1 MAKGHRKKNQ
11 NGNIKETFLNISIL
25 TTFRGM
31 VNSSNVFSNVPE
43 YRNLWNLMCALTD
56 RLESATSYLNS
67 HPELPKTEDDLIL
80 YLVYAAML
88 KDGVYKFYENV
99 YKTMPPTISNKRWF
113 TDAHGYSIA
122 LFDDA
127 NCPTDDVFFEY
138 LRALAFA
145 HPFGVSHRKG
155 RIFMS
160 PNEVHYSPWVIAG
173 FHLSSGEDDIGL
185 RIYKDNQE
193 GLEDIFISFKN
204 LKGYLSERFNLIKK
218 FIEWG
223 NGKIQEQNNIWKQK
237 KIDRRG
243 GAIEILKNVC
253 DVLDER
259 FIDHYLIDEA
269 IKILESSFDE
279 DINKKAVN
287 ALKNK
292 IEQSIESICDCSDN
306 LDYEGIEN
314 NLGFIYE
321 RPLNLHSS
329 AQYEL
334 EKIFDYLKDER
345 GTCFPGSNEVWGLI
359 QANNFYNSYARKY
372 VVIDFVKMTNLQIKI
387 LVRASLFMGVTDE
400 RNASNENNS

>member
-1 MAKGHRKKNQ
+1 MAKEHRKKNQ

-31 VNSSNVFSNVPE
+31 VNSSNVFLNVPQ
-43 YRNLWNLMCALTD
+43 YRNLWNLMCALMD
-56 RLESATSYLNS
+56 RLDSAASYLNS
-67 HPELPKTEDDLIL
+67 HPELPKTDDDLIL

-99 YKTMPPTISNKRWF
+99 YKTMPPTINNKRWF
-113 TDAHGYSIA
+113 ADAHGYSIT

-145 HPFGVSHRKG
+145 HPFGVSYRKG
-155 RIFMS
+155 REFMGRH
-160 PNEVHYSPWVIAG
+160 EVHYSPWVISD
-173 FHLSSGEDDIGL
+173 FHLSCGEDDVGL
-185 RIYKDNQE
+185 RVYKDNQD
-193 GLEDIFISFKN
+193 GLEDIFISFKS
-204 LKGYLSERFNLIKK
+204 LKDYLSERFNLIKK

-223 NGKIQEQNNIWKQK
+223 NDKIQEQNNIWKQK
-237 KIDRRG
+237 KIDRHG
-243 GAIEILKNVC
+243 DAVEILKNVC

-279 DINKKAVN
+279 DINKNAVN

-306 LDYEGIEN
+306 LDYEGIGN
-314 NLGFIYE
+314 ALSFMYE
-321 RPLNLHSS
+321 CPSNLHSH
-329 AQYEL
+329 AHYEL
-334 EKIFDYLKDER
+334 EKIFDYLNDER
-345 GTCFPGSNEVWGLI
+345 GNCFPGSNEEWGLI
-359 QANNFYNSYARKY
+359 QANNFYKNYARKY
-372 VVIDFVKMTNLQIKI
+372 VAIDFDKMTNLQIKI
-387 LVRASLFMGVTDE
+387 LVRSSLFLGVTDE
-400 RNASNENNS
+400 LNAKK